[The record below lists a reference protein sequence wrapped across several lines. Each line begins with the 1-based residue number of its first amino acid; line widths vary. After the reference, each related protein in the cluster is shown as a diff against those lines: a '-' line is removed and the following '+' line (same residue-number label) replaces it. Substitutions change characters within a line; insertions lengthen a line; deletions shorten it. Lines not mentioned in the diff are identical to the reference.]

1 MGICTPCLKGHR
13 APSPLAPVPPPES
26 DAGSARELAASL
38 RALKLLFLESGFYCQ
53 ARV

>member
-1 MGICTPCLKGHR
+1 MGICTPCLKRHG
-13 APSPLAPVPPPES
+13 ALSPLAQTPPPES
-26 DAGSARELAASL
+26 GTGWVRELAASL